1 MRIEKVGTT
10 FAAEITDVDLG
21 DLSEPDFD
29 KIATAFT
36 DFEVIFIR
44 DQQLTPDQHIAFAE
58 RWGKI
63 DINRFFTPVA
73 DYPQIAEVRKEPD
86 QLVNIGGGW
95 HTDHSYDRK
104 PAMGSILVAREL
116 PASGGDTM
124 FASMTAAYLSL
135 PEDVKKQI
143 SSLSAVH
150 SNEHVFGAN
159 AAYQQSDLKDA
170 FSGEDQVG
178 RTVHPLVIKHP
189 RSGRKVLYVNP
200 GFTIGIDGWSEDD
213 SQELMTTLY
222 EHAMAPDHICRMS
235 WAPGT
240 IAMWDNRATWHY
252 AINDY
257 HGERRLMHRITV
269 EGCALEAFP

>member
-1 MRIEKVGTT
+1 MKIEKIGPS
-10 FAAEITDVDLG
+10 FAAEISDVDLG
-21 DLSEPDFD
+21 DLSEPEFD
-29 KIATAFT
+29 EITAAFT

-44 DQQLTPDQHIAFAE
+44 GQQLTPEQHIAFAE

-63 DINRFFTPVA
+63 DINRFFTPVD

-86 QLVNIGGGW
+86 QLVNVGGGW
-95 HTDHSYDRK
+95 HTDHSYDVE

-116 PASGGDTM
+116 PASGGDTK

-135 PEDVKKQI
+135 PEDIKKQVE
-143 SSLSAVH
+143 SLRAVH
-150 SNEHVFGAN
+150 SNEHIFGAN

-178 RTVHPLVIKHP
+178 RTVHPLVIRHP
-189 RSGRKVLYVNP
+189 LSGRSVLYVNP
-200 GFTIGIDGWSEDD
+200 GFTIGIDGWPEDE
-213 SQELMTTLY
+213 STALMATLY
-222 EHAMAPDHICRMS
+222 EHAVSPDHVCRIA
-235 WAPGT
+235 WAPGSV
-240 IAMWDNRATWHY
+240 AMWDNRATWHY

-269 EGCALEAFP
+269 EGCALDR